1 MLTLS
6 RLLIKITS
14 VNLSMP
20 ELHLLS
26 GKLALEFKTI
36 QMMVKIYCKHHHHSS
51 IKINDVCNE
60 CADFIRYANK
70 KLDRCPYGEIK
81 PTCNKCP
88 IHCYKIEKRLQA
100 KKVMLF
106 SGPRIIFSHPFLAL
120 RHLLSERNEIPMSIP
135 KEKSNRHI
143 RIIRLKNI
151 NK

>member
-1 MLTLS
+1 MSELYSLS
-6 RLLIKITS
+6 A
-14 VNLSMP
+14 
-20 ELHLLS
+20 
-26 GKLALEFKTI
+26 KLNIEFKTI
-36 QMMVKIYCKHHHHSS
+36 QKMISIYCRHHHHMKNKTNQLCYECSEFVS
-51 IKINDVCNE
+51 YVNE
-60 CADFIRYANK
+60 

-120 RHLLSERNEIPMSIP
+120 RHLLSERNAIPISIP

-143 RIIRLKNI
+143 RIMRLKNI